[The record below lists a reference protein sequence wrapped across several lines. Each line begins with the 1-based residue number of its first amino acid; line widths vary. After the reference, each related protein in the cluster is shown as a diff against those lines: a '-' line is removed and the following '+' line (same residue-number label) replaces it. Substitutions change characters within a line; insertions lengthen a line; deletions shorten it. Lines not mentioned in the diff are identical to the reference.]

1 MEINLTLTAKT
12 LQLAAQL
19 DHSVTTGGVLY
30 VKNVP
35 ERTYLA
41 VTPKQWIILKKF
53 QTSHT
58 VPAVLEAIIDE
69 RICPPLG
76 EFYELI
82 LKAVRAHI
90 LITPGYTVPSVG
102 ATTWPLALKPKRM
115 RYGMWAL
122 LLVGLGL
129 TLTLRPTIPHNVT
142 DVLAGLGLLGLT
154 AVIGAVFGASLI
166 RGAGG
171 EVYISRNWFIQSADL
186 CMLSPEDQKVIWLAP
201 IATFVA
207 CTGLL
212 AWYRPEWSFLPLMG
226 LILML
231 RPILFGRMSHF
242 FRVQAKRRLSD
253 AEHDHIFPPN
263 RSPRSRWKLLV
274 VNLSNPTTWV
284 EIAYGIGWTVLL
296 AYFVGILTEVPPWTT
311 EFWKNQGPLLAIG
324 LLGSLALLG
333 AAYAGVE
340 LYIYAQR
347 RTAHRR
353 KKLRK
358 LYRRWYGRKA
368 LLTDENARL
377 RAVLRCPL
385 LRTLPPTATHAIAK
399 AFHAHPVGA
408 WRILHDFDQP
418 VKEVSLV
425 LSGKVGVYRKI
436 RSGRRVLH
444 QVLQEDDLVGLHA
457 IADQMHP
464 QFQYR
469 CLTPVV
475 LLQMERAVADELI
488 LSRVK
493 PAQITNLVQKMPF
506 LARLSLCRNWH
517 MQAVQRFA
525 ELSRIQDYKEG
536 DIILQEGYYSE
547 NFFIIFEGEALTTKG
562 GKRRNVMRA
571 GTFFGEI
578 GLLQNSNATAQVTA
592 RDGTRCLCIPRREF
606 LRFVAHN
613 YTVAMELERVSSQ
626 RLGHPIFPLTPG
638 NYRTL

>member
-19 DHSVTTGGVLY
+19 EHSVTSGGVMY
-30 VKNVP
+30 IKNVP

-53 QTSHT
+53 QVSHT

-69 RICPPLG
+69 RICPPLS

-82 LKAVRAHI
+82 LKAVKAHI
-90 LITPGYTVPSVG
+90 LISPGYTVPSVG

-115 RYGMWAL
+115 QYGMWAL
-122 LLVGLGL
+122 LLVGLVL
-129 TLTLRPTIPHNVT
+129 TLTLRPTIPNSIPG
-142 DVLAGLGLLGLT
+142 VLAGLGLLGLT
-154 AVIGAVFGASLI
+154 AVIGASLGASLI

-186 CMLSPEDQKVIWLAP
+186 CMLSPEDQKVILITP
-201 IATFVA
+201 IATFAA

-212 AWYRPEWSFLPLMG
+212 TWYRPDWSFFPLVG
-226 LILML
+226 FIVML

-242 FRVQAKRRLSD
+242 FRVQSKRRLSD

-263 RSPRSRWKLLV
+263 RSPRARWKLLV
-274 VNLSNPTTWV
+274 ASLGNATTWV
-284 EIAYGIGWTVLL
+284 EIGYGIVWTMLL
-296 AYFVGILTEVPPWTT
+296 SYFVGILTEVPPWTM
-311 EFWKNQGPLLAIG
+311 EFWKTQGPYLAIG

-333 AAYAGVE
+333 GAYAGTE
-340 LYIYAQR
+340 LYIYAHN

-358 LYRRWYGRKA
+358 LYRRWYGRKT

-377 RAVLRCPL
+377 RAVLRSPL
-385 LRTLPPTATHAIAK
+385 LRTLPPTSTHVIAK
-399 AFHAHPVGA
+399 AFHAHHVGA
-408 WRILHDFDQP
+408 WQVIHDFDQP
-418 VKEVSLV
+418 VTKVSLV
-425 LSGKVGVYRKI
+425 LSGKVGIYRKL

-444 QVLQEDDLVGLHA
+444 QVLQEDDLAGLHA
-457 IADQMHP
+457 VADQMHP

-469 CLTPVV
+469 SMTPVV
-475 LLQMERAVADELI
+475 LLQMERTVADELI
-488 LSRVK
+488 LARVK
-493 PAQITNLVQKMPF
+493 TTQITNLVQKLPF

-547 NFFIIFEGEALTTKG
+547 NFFIIFEGEATTTKN

-571 GTFFGEI
+571 GSFFGEI

-592 RDGTRCLCIPRREF
+592 REGTRCLCIPRREF

-613 YTVAMELERVSSQ
+613 YTVAMELERVSSK
-626 RLGHPIFPLTPG
+626 RLGRPIFPLTPG